1 MYISV
6 FMFKKDKFSIFN
18 VQVMHIGGME
28 NGEMII
34 QEMTG
39 RV

>member
-6 FMFKKDKFSIFN
+6 FMFKKEKFSIFHI
-18 VQVMHIGGME
+18 QVMHIGRMG